1 MAIYSGYNRGQTGNN
16 SEEIWVLKGNFQPEN
31 EAHRTKM
38 AAMLQPGMLSHRE
51 QTMASDDYPDW
62 LTAEHRTGVR

>member
-1 MAIYSGYNRGQTGNN
+1 
-16 SEEIWVLKGNFQPEN
+16 
-31 EAHRTKM
+31 M

-51 QTMASDDYPDW
+51 QIMASDDYPDW